1 MATLGSDPSTGA
13 ITPHPYRWVMLGGVW
28 LSYFVF
34 GLSTAALAPLV
45 TPVITDLGMNH
56 SEMGAVLGGW
66 QLVYIASAMACGAF
80 LDRVGIRRGIMIA
93 GLVIATSNVLR
104 SLAQDYVTLF
114 LAVAVFGLG
123 GPLVSVGAPKLI
135 SQWFGA
141 GERGLAM
148 GVYITGASLGNMT
161 SLAVTNAVMMPLLD
175 NSWRAV
181 LLFYAG
187 VVLTAAMIWT
197 LIAAH
202 PTSRE
207 LERKAAAEPRLPQR
221 QIFAKLFRSRAV
233 RIVLLMSV
241 GAFFI
246 NHGFNNWL
254 PEILRAGGMSAE
266 AAGLWAAIP
275 TAVGI
280 MGALT
285 IPRLATPPRRLPIIV
300 GILVCSCIATQM
312 IRIGG
317 EIPTLVGVIAQGLS
331 RGSMLSLLMLVLIE
345 APGVDIKSTGSAGGL
360 FFSAAE
366 IGGMLGPLT
375 MGAVSDATGG
385 FAMGLNLLTAVAA
398 FLIGLLWLLK
408 REYRRAGDGGR

>member
-1 MATLGSDPSTGA
+1 MLGSETSSVA

-28 LSYFVF
+28 FSYFVF
-34 GLSTAALAPLV
+34 GLTSAALAPLV
-45 TPVITDLGMNH
+45 LPVIRDLGMNH
-56 SEMGAVLGGW
+56 SQMGSVLGGW
-66 QLVYIASAMACGAF
+66 QLVYIGSAMACGAF

-93 GLVIATSNVLR
+93 GLIIAASNVFR
-104 SLAQDYVTLF
+104 SISVDYVTLF
-114 LAVAVFGLG
+114 LAVAIFGLG
-123 GPLVSVGAPKLI
+123 GPLVSIGAPKLI

-141 GERGLAM
+141 NERGLAM

-161 SLAVTNAVMMPLLD
+161 SLAVTNAVMMPLFD
-175 NSWRAV
+175 DSWRSV
-181 LLFYAG
+181 LLCYAG
-187 VVLTAAMIWT
+187 VVLTAALVWT

-202 PTSRE
+202 PVSRE
-207 LERKAAAEPRLPQR
+207 IERKAAAEPRLPQR
-221 QIFAKLFRSRAV
+221 QVFAQLFRSRAV
-233 RIVLLMSV
+233 RIVLVMSV

-254 PEILRAGGMSAE
+254 PEILRSGGMTAE

-300 GILVCSCIATQM
+300 GVLLCSCVATQM

-317 EIPTLVGVIAQGLS
+317 DIPLLIGVIALVMS
-331 RGSMLSLLMLVLIE
+331 RGSMLSLLMLILIE

-366 IGGMLGPLT
+366 VGGMLGPLT
-375 MGAVSDATGG
+375 LGALSDATGG
-385 FAMGLNLLTAVAA
+385 FAMGLNLLTAIAA
-398 FLIGLLWLLK
+398 ALIGLLWLLK
-408 REYRRAGDGGR
+408 REYRRTGSGRA

>member
-1 MATLGSDPSTGA
+1 
-13 ITPHPYRWVMLGGVW
+13 MLGGVW
-28 LSYFVF
+28 FSYYVF
-34 GLSTAALAPLV
+34 GLSTSALAPLV
-45 TPVITDLGMNH
+45 APVSSDLGMNH
-56 SEMGAVLGGW
+56 SQMGSVLGGW

-93 GLVIATSNVLR
+93 GFIIASSNVFR
-104 SLAQDYVTLF
+104 SMAQDYVTLF
-114 LAVAVFGLG
+114 LAVAMFGLG

-135 SQWFGA
+135 SQWFGPN
-141 GERGLAM
+141 ERGLAM
-148 GVYITGASLGNMT
+148 GIYITGASLGNMT
-161 SLAVTNAVMMPLLD
+161 SLAVTNAVMMPMFD
-175 NSWRAV
+175 GSWRSV

-187 VVLTAAMIWT
+187 VVLTAALTWT
-197 LIAAH
+197 FIAAH
-202 PTSRE
+202 PASRE
-207 LERKAAAEPRLPQR
+207 VERKAAAEPRLPQR
-221 QIFAKLFRSRAV
+221 QVFAKLFRSRAV

-254 PEILRAGGMSAE
+254 PEILRSGGMTAE

-280 MGALT
+280 IGALI

-300 GILVCSCIATQM
+300 CILICSCMATQS

-317 EIPTLVGVIAQGLS
+317 EIPTLVGVIAQGIS
-331 RGSMLSLLMLVLIE
+331 RGSMLSLLMLVLME

-375 MGAVSDATGG
+375 LGALSDATGG
-385 FAMGLNLLTAVAA
+385 FAMGLNLLTAIAA
-398 FLIGLLWLLK
+398 CLIGLLMLLK
-408 REYRRAGDGGR
+408 REYRRAN